1 MSNFYD
7 LENDLDNESYAPQEE
22 TYADLSEFAAFDAGD
37 AESRWGG
44 LDFEEL
50 INELE
55 NYIATSKRYLFFS
68 KKKRVV
74 NGEEMSHLM
83 QYILN
88 KMPGEFATAK
98 GIINERD
105 SIIANARQ
113 EEKSIVDSAQ
123 NYYKTTTQSA
133 TDDAEKIIKR
143 AQEQAEEMVA
153 AHSITQ
159 AARVRAEEIRDNC
172 QKEMAAYIAQTTA
185 DCEAHKKQARDWA
198 TQISQGSYNFV
209 CDALSKYQNI
219 AMNNLNEI
227 TDIYKQFQ
235 GGYESHMQGLQ
246 ADPAVQPSQ
255 QQAAAVPTV
264 EEE

>member
-7 LENDLDNESYAPQEE
+7 LENDLETEDVAFEQSEE
-22 TYADLSEFAAFDAGD
+22 EFSDLSEFAAFDAGS
-37 AESRWGG
+37 AESRWGS

-55 NYIATSKRYLFFS
+55 NYVATSKRYLFFS
-68 KKKRVV
+68 KTKRVV
-74 NGEEMSHLM
+74 NGEEMTHLM

-88 KMPGEFATAK
+88 KMPDEFARAK
-98 GIINERD
+98 GIIEQRD
-105 SIIANARQ
+105 TIINNARQ
-113 EEKSIVDSAQ
+113 EEKSIVDSAK
-123 NYYKTTTQSA
+123 NYYQSTTQSA
-133 TDDAEKIIKR
+133 TDDADKIIKR

-159 AARVRAEEIRDNC
+159 AARVRAEEIRENC
-172 QKEMAAYIAQTTA
+172 QREMAAFVAKTQE
-185 DCEAHKKQARDWA
+185 DCENHKRQAREWA

-227 TDIYKQFQ
+227 TDVYKQFQ
-235 GGYESHMQGLQ
+235 GGFENHMQILQ
-246 ADPAVQPSQ
+246 ADQSVQPRPAAPA
-255 QQAAAVPTV
+255 QA
-264 EEE
+264 EE